1 MNYSETINELF
12 DPLLDLTLKETKQYL
27 KDNEESIKDE
37 ILAAI
42 ILFLGVS
49 KDIYKKTSITMYNA
63 TISEIRKQFRL
74 NDTELKIT
82 QKMLGK
88 IKVRN
93 QYLFT
98 NAKEFNQQILK
109 QEHFITKVKEKEVIN
124 KTSSVLWYV
133 LNEKTDNHCPFCVEN
148 DKGKIYSIDN
158 APELPNKE
166 GHGGVGYGCYCFYIL
181 VRDKEHLIE
190 LLKKEN
196 NREFIKNWWTDSDV
210 APLFV
215 DDPTNSELP

>member
-196 NREFIKNWWTDSDV
+196 NREFIKNWWTDPDV